1 MSGCC
6 LLGHLGRCKRSGDW
20 RGAQGMPTK
29 GPTQVMVE
37 TVGAGAR
44 KSVCFCGLLCWTV
57 VCHERLRSRA
67 LTFLPARGLGIG
79 QIAHC
84 LTSQSVR
91 RWRLMCLLVEEER
104 GRYPC
109 HPTHVLDLTTLTAS
123 AISQKKKRP
132 RRLNRGPI
140 THDVDR
146 GLTRL

>member
-1 MSGCC
+1 MSGRC
-6 LLGHLGRCKRSGDW
+6 LRGHLGRCKWSVDW
-20 RGAQGMPTK
+20 RGVQGMPTK

-44 KSVCFCGLLCWTV
+44 KSVCFWDLLCWTV
-57 VCHERLRSRA
+57 VCHERLRSRG
-67 LTFLPARGLGIG
+67 LTFLPSRGLGIG
-79 QIAHC
+79 RIAHC

-91 RWRLMCLLVEEER
+91 SWRLMCFLVEEER

-146 GLTRL
+146 VLTRL